1 MKDKMKEREE
11 YGRKFLKEDIID
23 IDVVVSNKGMWSIG
37 LSIGDEYYETDPYTR
52 KEYALSE
59 AKGYLEG
66 VKAQLE
72 DALKFIE
79 NEMELEVD
87 NETANTK
94 KTEESIQ
101 ENDG

>member
-1 MKDKMKEREE
+1 MKILKEYVE
-11 YGRKFLKEDIID
+11 YGNIID
-23 IDVVVSNKGMWSIG
+23 IEVFSSDKGKWSLG
-37 LSIGDEYYETDPYTR
+37 LYVGDNYYETDPYTR

-87 NETANTK
+87 NE
-94 KTEESIQ
+94 Q
-101 ENDG
+101 ERTNET